1 MKESFIDRIR
11 IYVKGGDGGS
21 GCASFRHEKFIPLGG
36 PDGGDGGDGGS
47 VYLETDEN
55 MMDFLPFT
63 FKVHF
68 KAKRGEHGKG
78 SRKTGKKGDDFV
90 VKVPRGTL
98 VFDSETG
105 DFMADLTEKGQRFL
119 CGKGGRGGRGNPHFV
134 SSVKRAPH
142 FAEKGEPGEE
152 SWLILELRLLADVG
166 IIGFP
171 NAGKSTFLSKVSAAT
186 PRIASYAFT
195 TIHPNL
201 GVVTGEGGETAI
213 FADLPGLIEGA
224 HKGLG
229 LGLQFLRHIE
239 RTKILLHLIDINEV
253 SEENP
258 LSRYSML
265 RKELELYNAALV
277 ERPEI
282 IVFNKID
289 CDESGE
295 KIRLINSAF
304 NELKKKIF
312 FISCLE
318 GTDLRPVREE
328 IFSILRVTPSPSPV
342 TVMAVPVEKTGD
354 GFTVTRDG
362 DHFIV
367 EGKELKKLVAMTDLD
382 NDEAVDYIQRKFR
395 RMGVE
400 DALIGHGA
408 KEGDTVVIGGREFDF
423 SP

>member
-1 MKESFIDRIR
+1 MKESFIDKIR

-36 PDGGDGGDGGS
+36 PDGGDGGDGGT
-47 VYLETDEN
+47 VYLEADEN

-78 SRKTGKKGDDFV
+78 SKKTGKKGDDFV
-90 VKVPRGTL
+90 IKVPRGTL

-105 DFMADLTEKGQRFL
+105 DFMTDLTEKGQRFL

-152 SWLILELRLLADVG
+152 QWLVLELRLLADVG

-253 SEENP
+253 SEEDP
-258 LSRYSML
+258 MSQYTML

-295 KIRLINSAF
+295 KARLITCAF
-304 NELKKKIF
+304 NELKKKVF

-318 GTDLRPVREE
+318 GTALRPVREE
-328 IFSILRVTPSPSPV
+328 IFSILRVTPAPSPV
-342 TVMAVPVEKTGD
+342 MMMTVPTEKTKPE
-354 GFTVTRDG
+354 FTVTRDG
-362 DHFIV
+362 DHYVV
-367 EGKELKKLVAMTDLD
+367 EGKEVRKLVAMTDLE
-382 NDEAVDYIQRKFR
+382 NDEAVDYIQRKFK

-408 KEGDTVVIGGREFDF
+408 KEGDTVIIGGREFDF

>member
-21 GCASFRHEKFIPLGG
+21 GCESFRREKFIPLGG
-36 PDGGDGGDGGS
+36 PDGGDGGAGGS
-47 VYLETDEN
+47 VYLEADEN

-90 VKVPRGTL
+90 IKVPRGTL

-105 DFMADLTEKGQRFL
+105 NFLADLTEKGQRFM

-152 SWLILELRLLADVG
+152 QWLVLELKLLADVG

-195 TIHPNL
+195 TLHPNL
-201 GVVTGEGGETAI
+201 GVVTAEGGRTAV

-224 HKGLG
+224 HRGQG

-239 RTKILLHLIDINEV
+239 RTKILLHMIDINEI
-253 SEENP
+253 SPEDP
-258 LSRYSML
+258 LSHYAKL
-265 RKELELYNAALV
+265 RRELELYNPALV

-289 CDESGE
+289 CDETGE
-295 KIRLINSAF
+295 KTRLISSAF
-304 NELKKKIF
+304 AGVGRKLF

-318 GTDLRPVREE
+318 GTDLTPLREE
-328 IFSILRVTPSPSPV
+328 IFAVIRETPAPSPAA
-342 TVMAVPVEKTGD
+342 VMSVPVEKAGPE
-354 GFTVTRDG
+354 FTVTKDG
-362 DHFIV
+362 DRFIV
-367 EGKELKKLVAMTDLD
+367 DGKELRKLVAMTDLD
-382 NDEAVDYIQRKFR
+382 NDEAVDYIQNKFR

-400 DALIGHGA
+400 EALKEHGA
-408 KEGDTVVIGGREFDF
+408 REGDTVIIGGEEFDF

>member
-1 MKESFIDRIR
+1 MKESFIDRIK

-21 GCASFRHEKFIPLGG
+21 GCTSFRHEKFIPLGG
-36 PDGGDGGDGGS
+36 PDGGDGGDGGG
-47 VYLETDEN
+47 VYLEADEN

-90 VKVPRGTL
+90 IKVPRGTL

-105 DFMADLTEKGQRFL
+105 SFMADLTEKGQRFL
-119 CGKGGRGGRGNPHFV
+119 CGRGGRGGRGNPHFV

-152 SWLILELRLLADVG
+152 RWLVLELKLLADVG

-201 GVVTGEGGETAI
+201 GVVTGEGGETAV

-239 RTKILLHLIDINEV
+239 RTKILLHLIDITEV
-253 SEENP
+253 SDEEP
-258 LSRYSML
+258 MSQYDKL
-265 RKELELYNAALV
+265 RNELGQYNASLMD
-277 ERPEI
+277 RPEI

-289 CDESGE
+289 CDESCD
-295 KIRLINSAF
+295 KQRLIASAF
-304 NELKKKIF
+304 TEVKKRIF
-312 FISCLE
+312 FISCLQ
-318 GTDLRPVREE
+318 GTDLSPLREE
-328 IFSILRVTPSPSPV
+328 IFSILRVTPAPSP
-342 TVMAVPVEKTGD
+342 TVMMTVPVEKAGPE
-354 GFTVTRDG
+354 FTVTRDG
-362 DHFIV
+362 DRYVV
-367 EGKELKKLVAMTDLD
+367 EGKAVRRLVAMTDLD
-382 NDEAVDYIQRKFR
+382 NDEAVDYVQRKFKR
-395 RMGVE
+395 LGVE
-400 DALIGHGA
+400 EALISRGA
-408 KEGDTVVIGGREFDF
+408 REGDTVIIGGEEFDF
-423 SP
+423 RP